1 MSAPYKI
8 LIVDDEEQVRNLIV
22 SLFSNYGHV
31 CETAK
36 DGGEALETIKKNSF
50 DSAVIDIVMPVMD
63 GITLTRELVNLYPN
77 LPIMIMTGHADEHS
91 AGSAIAAGAREFI
104 KKPFSIGEFI
114 LRFDKM
120 MRDRKGEEELLALSL
135 TDELTGLYNRRRFF
149 ILTEQSLK
157 VAVRKK
163 KRWMLLYIDMDDLK
177 WINDHCGH
185 SEGDQ
190 ALIGLGSILK
200 KTFRASDVIAR
211 IGGDEFA
218 VLLESTDE
226 SDGILMTRLYENI
239 RDYNAKVSQDYVL
252 SISVGAARFDPEYPI
267 SIDKLLSKADAL
279 MYAQKRRAKEILQRN
294 RKMRAETR
302 GKKQRPSSSDFL
314 LEQDTNLLIEKKKI

>member
-1 MSAPYKI
+1 MGSYRV
-8 LIVDDEEQVRNLIV
+8 LIVDDEEQVRNFIV

-36 DGGEALETIKKNSF
+36 DGGEALETIKRNSF
-50 DSAVIDIVMPVMD
+50 ESAVIDIVMPVMD
-63 GITLTRELVNLYPN
+63 GITLTRELVNFYPN
-77 LPIMIMTGHADEHS
+77 LPIMVMTGHADEHS

-104 KKPFSIGEFI
+104 KKPFSIDEFI

-120 MRDRKGEEELLALSL
+120 MRDRKGEEELLTLSL

-149 ILTEQSLK
+149 ILAEQCLK

-163 KRWMLLYIDMDDLK
+163 KRWMLLYIDMDNLK

-185 SEGDQ
+185 GEGDQ
-190 ALIGLGSILK
+190 ALIGLGGILK
-200 KTFRASDVIAR
+200 KTFRESDVFAR
-211 IGGDEFA
+211 IGGDEFV
-218 VLLESTDE
+218 VLLESTDK
-226 SDGILMTRLYENI
+226 SDGMLMTRLYENI

-267 SIDKLLSKADAL
+267 SIDKLLSKADTL
-279 MYAQKRRAKEILQRN
+279 MYAQKQRAKEILQRN
-294 RKMRAETR
+294 RGMRAETR
-302 GKKQRPSSSDFL
+302 GKNQRPSSSDFL
-314 LEQDTNLLIEKKKI
+314 LEQDTNLLIEKKEL

>member
-1 MSAPYKI
+1 MGSYRV
-8 LIVDDEEQVRNLIV
+8 LIVDDKETVRSFIV
-22 SLFSNYGHV
+22 SLFSKYGHT

-36 DGGEALETIKKNSF
+36 DGIEALEKMKENSF
-50 DSAVIDIVMPVMD
+50 DSAVIDVVMPLMD
-63 GITLTRELVNLYPN
+63 GITLTREVVNKYPS
-77 LPIMIMTGHADEHS
+77 LPIMMMTGHADQHS

-104 KKPFSIGEFI
+104 KKPFSVEEFI

-120 MRDRKGEEELLALSL
+120 MRDHRGEEELLALSL

-149 ILTEQSLK
+149 VLTEQCLK
-157 VAVRKK
+157 VATRTK
-163 KRWMLLYIDMDDLK
+163 KRSTLLFIDMDDLK

-200 KTFRASDVIAR
+200 KTFRESDIIAR

-226 SDGILMTRLYENI
+226 SDEMLVTRLYENI
-239 RDYNAKVSQDYVL
+239 SDYNGKVSQDYKL
-252 SISVGAARFDPEYPI
+252 SVSVGAAQFDPEYPI

-294 RKMRAETR
+294 RGMRIETH
-302 GKKQRPSSSDFL
+302 GKNRRL
-314 LEQDTNLLIEKKKI
+314 LLL